1 VIAYPILVALA
12 AIGVSCLV
20 NGCALLLAGRTR
32 LSGALLVLGGA
43 ALIVGT
49 ALSRRGDPDLT
60 ATLIALAAGLA
71 CPLAV
76 ATYPALRVRRLVDF
90 LALVALAGAGAFL
103 VAQPRD
109 PVIVSAMGMTTGAV
123 LVAHTW
129 WRIERADAG
138 SRGPLLWM
146 ALALVGASLACGVVT
161 FSAEGGTG
169 PASTVIVA
177 MGIGLLAVVP
187 AAMYV
192 GATRPEVVDVRG
204 LIVTAVVFAV
214 AMTCYVSLF
223 VGAVSFLEV
232 LGGRRPIIGVLG
244 VVGALAATTLHPL
257 QVVLRGVVDALLF
270 GERPDP
276 LGAASHVVDH
286 IGDDPVLALRA
297 IREALVLPYAAL
309 RVDGSELATSGVPV
323 THTRTLPLALGGKA
337 AGELEVGLRAGDL
350 ALSQGDEHVLK
361 LVAPL
366 LAQTLR
372 AMALTVDVQ
381 TSREQTVTALEEE
394 RRRLRRDLHDG
405 LGPRLSGIA
414 FTSDAARN
422 TLRDDPDQA
431 DALLRSLRTET
442 TTAIQEIRHLVY
454 GMRPPA
460 LDELGL
466 VPALR
471 QQADQ
476 LRTPDGRP
484 LRVTLDAAGL
494 PALAAAVEV
503 AAYRITVE
511 ALTNSARHSGSDEA
525 VATLEVHDGTL
536 VIAVRDGG
544 QQGGHWQPG
553 VGLASMRERAAELG
567 GTLSANDDGDNLVRA
582 VLPLGRP
589 GGRSAISA
597 SAPGRTPT

>member
-1 VIAYPILVALA
+1 VISYPILLALA

-20 NGCALLLAGRTR
+20 NGCGLLLARR
-32 LSGALLVLGGA
+32 AVVSGALLTVGGA
-43 ALIVGT
+43 ALVVGT
-49 ALSRRGDPDLT
+49 ALSRSGDRDLT
-60 ATLIALAAGLA
+60 AVLIALAAGLA

-76 ATYPALRVRRLVDF
+76 ATYPEPHVRQPVDF
-90 LALVALAGAGAFL
+90 LALVALAGAGAYL

-109 PVIVSAMGMTTGAV
+109 PVIASAMVMTIGVV

-129 WRIERADAG
+129 WRIERADVR
-138 SRGPLLWM
+138 SRRPLLWM
-146 ALALVGASLACGVVT
+146 ALALAAASLACGVVV
-161 FSAEGGTG
+161 FSAEGGSG
-169 PASTVIVA
+169 QASTVIVA
-177 MGIGLLAVVP
+177 LGIGLLAVVP

-204 LIVTAVVFAV
+204 LIVSVVVFAV

-223 VGAVSFLEV
+223 VGAVSFLEII
-232 LGGRRPIIGVLG
+232 GGRRPIVGVLG

-257 QVVLRGVVDALLF
+257 QVILRGVVDALLF

-286 IGDDPVLALRA
+286 IGDDPVRALRA

-309 RVDGSELATSGVPV
+309 RVDGSEVAASGTPV
-323 THTRTLPLALGGKA
+323 THTRTLPLALGGDA
-337 AGELEVGLRAGDL
+337 DGELEVGLRAGDL
-350 ALSQGDEHVLK
+350 RLSQGDEHVLK

-372 AMALTVDVQ
+372 AMALTVEVQ
-381 TSREQTVTALEEE
+381 TSRELTVTALEEE

-422 TLRDDPDQA
+422 TLREDPDQA
-431 DALLRSLRTET
+431 DVLLRSLRAET

-511 ALTNSARHSGSDEA
+511 ALTNSARHSGSDQA
-525 VATLEVHDGTL
+525 AATLEVHDGAL
-536 VIAVRDGG
+536 VIEVRDSG
-544 QQGGHWQPG
+544 QRGGHWPPG

-567 GTLSANDDGDNLVRA
+567 GTLSANGDGDNLVRA
-582 VLPLGRP
+582 VLPLG
-589 GGRSAISA
+589 
-597 SAPGRTPT
+597 PGREETSR

>member
-1 VIAYPILVALA
+1 MIPYPILVALA
-12 AIGVSCLV
+12 AVGLSCAVS
-20 NGCALLLAGRTR
+20 GGALLLAGRAR
-32 LSGALLVLGGA
+32 LSGALLILG
-43 ALIVGT
+43 GT
-49 ALSRRGDPDLT
+49 ALVLATVVSRNGHPDLT
-60 ATLIALAAGLA
+60 ATTFALAAGLA
-71 CPLAV
+71 CPLAF
-76 ATYPALRVRRLVDF
+76 ATYPALNAGRLVDF
-90 LALVALAGAGAFL
+90 LALAALIGAGALL
-103 VAQPRD
+103 VAAPRD
-109 PVIVSAMGMTTGAV
+109 PVFVSAMAMTIGGV
-123 LVAHTW
+123 VVVHTW
-129 WRIERADAG
+129 WRIERADAS

-146 ALALVGASLACGVVT
+146 ALALVASTFACGVVA
-161 FSAEGGTG
+161 FSTEGGTG
-169 PASTVIVA
+169 RASDVVVA
-177 MGIGLLAVVP
+177 LGIALLGVVP
-187 AAMYV
+187 VAMYV
-192 GATRPEVVDVRG
+192 GVTRPEVVDVRA
-204 LIVTAVVFAV
+204 LIVSGVVLVV
-214 AMTCYVSLF
+214 ALTCYVSLF

-232 LGGRRPIIGVLG
+232 LGGRRPVVGVLG
-244 VVGALAATTLHPL
+244 IVGALAATTLHPL

-309 RVDGSELATSGVPV
+309 RVDGSQLASSGVPV
-323 THTRTLPLALGGKA
+323 TQTRTLPLALGGDA
-337 AGELEVGLRAGDL
+337 VGELEVGLRAGDL
-350 ALSQGDEHVLK
+350 GLSQGDEHVLR

-372 AMALTVDVQ
+372 AMALTEDVQ

-422 TLRDDPDQA
+422 TLRHDPDQA
-431 DALLRSLRTET
+431 EALLRTLRAEA
-442 TTAIQEIRHLVY
+442 TTAIREIRQLVY

-525 VATLEVHDGTL
+525 VATLEVRDGTL

-544 QQGGHWQPG
+544 QLGGPWRPG

-567 GTLSANDDGDNLVRA
+567 GTLSANDGGDNLVRA

-589 GGRSAISA
+589 GGRPATSAT
-597 SAPGRTPT
+597 APGRTPT

>member
-12 AIGVSCLV
+12 AIGVSCV
-20 NGCALLLAGRTR
+20 VSGCALLLARR
-32 LSGALLVLGGA
+32 ASLSGALLAVGGA
-43 ALIVGT
+43 ALVVGT

-60 ATLIALAAGLA
+60 ASLIALAAGLA

-76 ATYPALRVRRLVDF
+76 ATYPELRTRRLVDF

-109 PVIVSAMGMTTGAV
+109 PVSASAMGMTTGVV

-129 WRIERADAG
+129 WRIERAAAA

-146 ALALVGASLACGVVT
+146 ALALGTASLACGVVT
-161 FSAEGGTG
+161 FSVEGGRG
-169 PASTVIVA
+169 QGSAVVVA
-177 MGIGLLAVVP
+177 TGIGLLAVVP

-204 LIVTAVVFAV
+204 LIVTVVVFAV

-223 VGAVSFLEV
+223 VGAVSFLEI

-309 RVDGSELATSGVPV
+309 RVDGSELARSGVPV
-323 THTRTLPLALGGKA
+323 THTRTLPLALGGRA

-350 ALSQGDEHVLK
+350 GLSQGDEHVLR

-442 TTAIQEIRHLVY
+442 TTAIREIRHLVY

-494 PALAAAVEV
+494 PALTAAVEV

-525 VATLEVHDGTL
+525 VATLDVRDGTL
-536 VIAVRDGG
+536 VIEVRDAGR
-544 QQGGHWQPG
+544 QGGHWQPG

-567 GTLSANDDGDNLVRA
+567 GTLAANDDGDNLVRA

-589 GGRSAISA
+589 GR
-597 SAPGRTPT
+597 R

>member
-12 AIGVSCLV
+12 AIGVSCV
-20 NGCALLLAGRTR
+20 VSGCALLLARR
-32 LSGALLVLGGA
+32 ASLSGALLAVGGA
-43 ALIVGT
+43 ALVVGT

-60 ATLIALAAGLA
+60 ASLIALAAGLA

-76 ATYPALRVRRLVDF
+76 ATYPELRTRRLVDF

-109 PVIVSAMGMTTGAV
+109 PVSASAMGMTTGVV

-129 WRIERADAG
+129 WRIERAAAA

-146 ALALVGASLACGVVT
+146 ALALGTASLACGVVT
-161 FSAEGGTG
+161 FSVEGGRG
-169 PASTVIVA
+169 QGSTVVVA
-177 MGIGLLAVVP
+177 AGIGLLAVVP

-204 LIVTAVVFAV
+204 LIVTVVVFAV

-223 VGAVSFLEV
+223 VGAVSFLEI

-309 RVDGSELATSGVPV
+309 RVDGSELARSGVPV
-323 THTRTLPLALGGKA
+323 THTRTLPLALGGRA

-350 ALSQGDEHVLK
+350 GLSQGDEHVLR

-442 TTAIQEIRHLVY
+442 TTAIREIRHLVY

-494 PALAAAVEV
+494 PALTAAVEV

-525 VATLEVHDGTL
+525 VATLDVRDGTL
-536 VIAVRDGG
+536 VIEVRDAGR
-544 QQGGHWQPG
+544 QGGHWQLG

-567 GTLSANDDGDNLVRA
+567 GTLAANDDGDNLVRA

-589 GGRSAISA
+589 GR
-597 SAPGRTPT
+597 R

>member
-1 VIAYPILVALA
+1 MIAYPTLVALA

-20 NGCALLLAGRTR
+20 NGCALLLARRAR
-32 LSGALLVLGGA
+32 LSGTLLAVGGA
-43 ALIVGT
+43 ALVVGT
-49 ALSRRGDPDLT
+49 ALSRGGDPDLT

-76 ATYPALRVRRLVDF
+76 ATYPELRTRRLVDF

-109 PVIVSAMGMTTGAV
+109 PVIVSAMGMTTGVV

-129 WRIERADAG
+129 WRIERADAA

-146 ALALVGASLACGVVT
+146 ALALVAASLACGVVT
-161 FSAEGGTG
+161 FSAEGGSGQTS
-169 PASTVIVA
+169 AVIVA
-177 MGIGLLAVVP
+177 TGIGLLAVVP

-204 LIVTAVVFAV
+204 LIVSAVVFAV

-223 VGAVSFLEV
+223 VGAVSFLEI

-309 RVDGSELATSGVPV
+309 RVDGTELATSGVPV
-323 THTRTLPLALGGKA
+323 THTRTLSLALGGNT

-350 ALSQGDEHVLK
+350 GLSQGDEHVLK

-511 ALTNSARHSGSDEA
+511 ALTNSARHSGSHEA
-525 VATLEVHDGTL
+525 VATLVVHDDTL

-544 QQGGHWQPG
+544 QEGGPWQHG

-567 GTLSANDDGDNLVRA
+567 GTLSANDEGDNLVRA

-589 GGRSAISA
+589 DR
-597 SAPGRTPT
+597 R